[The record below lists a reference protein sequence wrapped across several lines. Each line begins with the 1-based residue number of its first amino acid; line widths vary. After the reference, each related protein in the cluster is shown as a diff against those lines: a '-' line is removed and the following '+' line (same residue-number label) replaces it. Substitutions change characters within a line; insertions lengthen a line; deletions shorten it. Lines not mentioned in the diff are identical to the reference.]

1 MQARHGE
8 QAFLVC
14 AITTCNMAYEQTSND
29 CWKAPITSSVA
40 AYDYAPCGDLIL
52 AIINTASSIL
62 HSPFSILHSYAYD
75 ALGRPIS
82 RNADAFGYNSR
93 NEVVSASIG
102 ANLYAHSYDGIGN
115 HTLFAANAMTNT
127 YSANNL
133 NQYSSILC
141 ASVPLC
147 ELSYDLEDRKSVV

>member
-1 MQARHGE
+1 MDMQARHGE

-75 ALGRPIS
+75 AANRLAATWGATYPMRHAYDTHGRRTSLSTTRDGAIWDTTTWAYDHALP
-82 RNADAFGYNSR
+82 YT
-93 NEVVSASIG
+93 IG
-102 ANLYAHSYDGIGN
+102 D
-115 HTLFAANAMTNT
+115 
-127 YSANNL
+127 
-133 NQYSSILC
+133 
-141 ASVPLC
+141 
-147 ELSYDLEDRKSVV
+147 